1 MLYQRQFMDDPRK
14 SLNLFDIRWMWSMF
28 GTAIGAGILFLP
40 IRAGE
45 HGFWPVVVMALLS
58 FPMTWLSHRA
68 LARFVNAIGNEDITH
83 AATHLGRKVGFFIT
97 LMYFF
102 ALYPICLAYGVGI
115 TNTVDSFFSNQLG
128 LHYFENNRFFLAEH
142 LITGMIFVMIFNTT
156 VVTRISNALVYP
168 LALILLVF
176 SLYLIPYWKTSMLT
190 DIPTFKGFF
199 AALWFTLP
207 VLIFS
212 FNHSAIISTFAQAVE
227 KHYGELKH
235 YKTNQIEL
243 LNTSLLLFFV
253 MFFVFSCILC
263 LEPADLIKAREQ
275 NIPILSYFANTL
287 NNPIIGYAGPIVAF
301 LAIITSFFGHYYGAK
316 EGLKGLVVQ
325 IFTKD
330 KLNTKRHKTIDI
342 WITLFLWISII
353 GVSYTNPSIL
363 GFIESL
369 GGPALAAVTFILP
382 IVAMYALPSM
392 KEFRSPLADIFIFLT
407 GVLTV
412 LNAIIEIVFK

>member
-1 MLYQRQFMDDPRK
+1 MEQHERSK

-28 GTAIGAGILFLP
+28 GTAVGAGILFLP
-40 IRAGE
+40 IKAGE
-45 HGFWPVVVMALLS
+45 HGFWPVVVMAILS

-83 AATHLGRKVGFFIT
+83 AATRLGKRAGLLIT
-97 LMYFF
+97 LIYVF

-115 TNTVDSFFSNQLG
+115 TNTVESFFSHQLG
-128 LHYFENNRFFLAEH
+128 LYYFENNRFFLAEH
-142 LITGMIFVMIFNTT
+142 LVSGMIFVMVFNTT
-156 VVTRISNALVYP
+156 VVTRIANALVYP
-168 LALILLVF
+168 LGLILLIF
-176 SLYLIPYWKTSMLT
+176 SLYLIPYWKSAMLT
-190 DIPTFKGFF
+190 EIPSFKGFF

-207 VLIFS
+207 VLVFS

-263 LEPADLIKAREQ
+263 LEPSDFAKAREQ

-287 NNPIIGYAGPIVAF
+287 DNPIIGYAGPLVAF
-301 LAIITSFFGHYYGAK
+301 LAITTSFFGHYYGAK

-330 KLNTKRHKTIDI
+330 KLNTKRHRQIDV

-353 GVSYTNPSIL
+353 FVSYYNPSVL

-369 GGPALAAVTFILP
+369 GGPALATITFILP
-382 IVAMYALPSM
+382 IVAMYLLPSM
-392 KEFRSPLADIFIFLT
+392 QSFRSPWADGFIFLT
-407 GVLTV
+407 GILTV
-412 LNAIIEIVFK
+412 LNAIVGLVFKQID

>member
-1 MLYQRQFMDDPRK
+1 MEHQHHK
-14 SLNLFDIRWMWSMF
+14 LNLFDIRWMWSMF

-40 IRAGE
+40 IKAGT
-45 HGFWPVVVMALLS
+45 HGFWPVVVMAILS

-83 AATHLGRKVGFFIT
+83 AATRLGRKAGFVIT
-97 LMYFF
+97 LMYVF

-115 TNTVDSFFSNQLG
+115 TNTAESFFVHQLG
-128 LHYFENNRFFLAEH
+128 LHYFEHNRFFLAEH

-156 VVTRISNALVYP
+156 VVTRIANALVYP

-176 SLYLIPYWKTSMLT
+176 SLYLIPYWKTAMIT
-190 DIPTFKGFF
+190 EIPTFAGFF

-207 VLIFS
+207 VLVFS
-212 FNHSAIISTFAQAVE
+212 FNHSAIISTFAQAIE
-227 KHYGELKH
+227 KRYGALKH
-235 YKTNQIEL
+235 FKTNQIEL

-263 LEPADLIKAREQ
+263 LEPSDFDKAREQ

-287 NNPIIGYAGPIVAF
+287 GSPIIGYAGPLVAF
-301 LAIITSFFGHYYGAK
+301 LAITTSFFGHYYGAK

-330 KLNTKRHKTIDI
+330 KLNTKRHKQIDV

-353 GVSYTNPSIL
+353 AVSYYNPSIL

-369 GGPALAAVTFILP
+369 GGPALATITFILP
-382 IVAMYALPSM
+382 IVAMYLLPSM
-392 KEFRSPLADIFIFLT
+392 KEFRSPWADGFIFLT

-412 LNAIIEIVFK
+412 LNAIVGFL

>member
-1 MLYQRQFMDDPRK
+1 MAQADK
-14 SLNLFDIRWMWSMF
+14 KLNLFDIRWMWSLF
-28 GTAIGAGILFLP
+28 GTAVGAGILFLP
-40 IRAGE
+40 IKAGE
-45 HGFWPVVVMALLS
+45 HGFWPVVLMATMS

-68 LARFVNAIGNEDITH
+68 LARFVNAIGNQDITH
-83 AATHLGRKVGFFIT
+83 AATRLGKRIGFLIT

-115 TNTVDSFFSNQLG
+115 TNTVESFFANQLG
-128 LHYFENNRFFLAEH
+128 LHYFDNNRFFLAEH

-156 VVTRISNALVYP
+156 IVTRVANALVYP
-168 LALILLVF
+168 LALILLMF
-176 SLYLIPYWKTSMLT
+176 SLYLIPYWKTAMIA
-190 DIPTFKGFF
+190 DIPSVKGFF

-207 VLIFS
+207 VLVFS

-263 LEPADLIKAREQ
+263 LDPADFAKARAQ

-287 NNPIIGYAGPIVAF
+287 HNPFIGYAGPIVAF
-301 LAIITSFFGHYYGAK
+301 LAITTSFFGHYYGAK
-316 EGLKGLVVQ
+316 EGLKGLIVQ
-325 IFTKD
+325 CFTKD
-330 KLNTKRHKTIDI
+330 KLNTHHHRRIDAWTTI
-342 WITLFLWISII
+342 FFWISII
-353 GVSYTNPSIL
+353 AVAYYNPSIL
-363 GFIESL
+363 SFIEDL
-369 GGPALAAVTFILP
+369 GGPALATITFILP

-392 KEFRSPLADIFIFLT
+392 KEFRSPLADAFIFAT

-412 LNAIIEIVFK
+412 LNAILDILK